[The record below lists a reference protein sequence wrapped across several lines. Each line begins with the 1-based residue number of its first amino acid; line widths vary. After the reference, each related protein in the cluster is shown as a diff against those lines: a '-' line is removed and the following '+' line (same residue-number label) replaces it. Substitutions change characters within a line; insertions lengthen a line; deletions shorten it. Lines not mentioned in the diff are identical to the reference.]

1 TDSFEYEAT
10 DDSSAAD
17 QATVTITVE
26 SDNIPPE
33 VITPFPDDSVTVS
46 SPSIQLVNL
55 ESVFRDPDGDSLS
68 ITASSGNPSVLS
80 AEDQGQEIS
89 LIPST
94 TGTTTVTLTAS
105 DGPAETSTDFSIT
118 VTPSDDSEDP
128 SSRALAVVNTA
139 GSTTKTVFGDTDV
152 TVNFSDVSGSGGVD
166 VSRFDSAPD
175 GTDGIDES
183 NVSDYRLVIEAKEST
198 DKAFKFGSS
207 TEIRLPVSDFGG
219 ISDPTQVTVYKRPT
233 PGRGTF
239 SSVPTTVDE
248 SGTPG
253 DSSDDILVAETSSFS
268 EFALA
273 SNTEPLPVEL
283 TEFTARRDG
292 KTVRLRWR
300 TASETNNAGFEVQH
314 KQPDAIGYTEAGF
327 VESRAAGGTT
337 SKPQEYRFEITD
349 IVPGTHQFRLRQV
362 DTDGTEHLSKAVSV
376 TVRMEEALRLTPPAP
391 NPVQSRVRLRVG
403 AREGG
408 EATVSLYNV
417 LGQRVGTLYEG
428 TLAPGKM
435 HTIRVGT
442 SVLSRLSSG
451 TYFVRL
457 KAADGMKTRR
467 ITLLR

>member
-1 TDSFEYEAT
+1 M
-10 DDSSAAD
+10 
-17 QATVTITVE
+17 
-26 SDNIPPE
+26 
-33 VITPFPDDSVTVS
+33 
-46 SPSIQLVNL
+46 
-55 ESVFRDPDGDSLS
+55 
-68 ITASSGNPSVLS
+68 
-80 AEDQGQEIS
+80 
-89 LIPST
+89 
-94 TGTTTVTLTAS
+94 AS

-118 VTPSDDSEDP
+118 VTPSDNSEDP

-139 GSTTKTVFGDTDV
+139 GSETKTAFGDTDV

-175 GTDGIDES
+175 GTDGIEES

-207 TEIRLPVSDFGG
+207 TEVRLPVSDFGG

-233 PGRGTF
+233 PGQGTF

-248 SGTPG
+248 NGTPG
-253 DSSDDILVAETSSFS
+253 NSSDDILIAETSSFS

-283 TEFTARRDG
+283 TAFTARRNG
-292 KTVRLRWR
+292 ETVRLRWR

-314 KQPDAIGYTEAGF
+314 KQPDATGYAEAGF
-327 VESRAAGGTT
+327 VESKAAGGTT
-337 SKPQEYRFEITD
+337 STPQEYRFEITD

-362 DTDGTEHLSKAVSV
+362 DTDGTEHFSKAVSV
-376 TVRMEEALRLTPPAP
+376 TVQIEEALRLKPPTP
-391 NPVQSRVRLRVG
+391 NPVRSRVRLRVG
-403 AREGG
+403 AREG
-408 EATVSLYNV
+408 EEVTVTLYNV
-417 LGQRVGTLYEG
+417 LGQ
-428 TLAPGKM
+428 
-435 HTIRVGT
+435 RVGT

-457 KAADGMKTRR
+457 KAADGVKTRR